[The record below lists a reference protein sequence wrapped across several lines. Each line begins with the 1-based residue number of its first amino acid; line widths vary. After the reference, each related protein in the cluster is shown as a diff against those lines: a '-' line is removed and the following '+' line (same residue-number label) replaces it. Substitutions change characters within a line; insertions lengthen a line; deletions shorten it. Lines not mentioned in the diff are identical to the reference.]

1 MSAKEVNLNSS
12 QQVPQSKTRTDA
24 RDMSRAAELRG
35 QIGVPNTRLGG
46 GELLG
51 LLGLRG
57 RGADPTDEN
66 ADPEA
71 VNSQKYYDD
80 LADRLTPTR
89 TGRPSSS
96 TATDRT
102 TSTREPGSLARALRD
117 ENVTLCAHMSRKG
130 RSRRPRLLRA
140 SHKAGERRATSSTL
154 YCGECEERLVAKG
167 LVEPEKKARVRETAP
182 AETSRVKAPTE
193 PPEQR
198 VPHGSR
204 RAPEDHLAP
213 GFSERTTRMLET
225 RRRNRVALL
234 EAQLAL
240 VKRMEGVGEETQK
253 QERPARVGTHTSTPV
268 SASTPTPEP
277 NERVESRVS
286 HSRVHDSRVHDSR
299 PAPRPARTPIASPGA
314 GRMHDTLVAGSMSDT
329 SLLADIERLMRMS
342 SADAAA
348 TPGEPAYELSPSP
361 SK

>member
-57 RGADPTDEN
+57 RGADPTDDI

-71 VNSQKYYDD
+71 VNSRKYYDE
-80 LADRLTPTR
+80 LADRLTPPR

-102 TSTREPGSLARALRD
+102 TSTREPSSLARALRD
-117 ENVTLCAHMSRKG
+117 ENVTLCAHMSRNG

-167 LVEPEKKARVRETAP
+167 LMEPEKKARVRETAP
-182 AETSRVKAPTE
+182 AETSRVKAATE

-198 VPHGSR
+198 VPHPR

-240 VKRMEGVGEETQK
+240 VKRMEVVGEETQK
-253 QERPARVGTHTSTPV
+253 QERPARVGTHTSIPV
-268 SASTPTPEP
+268 SASTPTPEQ

-286 HSRVHDSRVHDSR
+286 HSRVHDSR

-348 TPGEPAYELSPSP
+348 TPGEGEMYELSPSP

>member
-1 MSAKEVNLNSS
+1 M
-12 QQVPQSKTRTDA
+12 PQSKTRTDA

-71 VNSQKYYDD
+71 VNSRKYYDD
-80 LADRLTPTR
+80 LADRLTPPR

-117 ENVTLCAHMSRKG
+117 ENVTLCAHMSRNG

-140 SHKAGERRATSSTL
+140 SHKGGERRATSSTL
-154 YCGECEERLVAKG
+154 YCGECEERLVAKR

-182 AETSRVKAPTE
+182 AETSRVKAATE

-240 VKRMEGVGEETQK
+240 VKRMEGVGEETRK
-253 QERPARVGTHTSTPV
+253 QERPARVGTHTSIPV
-268 SASTPTPEP
+268 SASTPTPEQ

-286 HSRVHDSRVHDSR
+286 HSRVHDSR
-299 PAPRPARTPIASPGA
+299 PAPRPPRTPIASPGA

-348 TPGEPAYELSPSP
+348 TPGEGEMYELSPSP

>member
-71 VNSQKYYDD
+71 VNSRKYYDE
-80 LADRLTPTR
+80 LADRLTPPR

-102 TSTREPGSLARALRD
+102 TSTREPSSLARALRD
-117 ENVTLCAHMSRKG
+117 ENVTLCAHMSRNG

-167 LVEPEKKARVRETAP
+167 LMEPEKKARVRETAP
-182 AETSRVKAPTE
+182 AETSRVKAATE

-198 VPHGSR
+198 VPHPR

-253 QERPARVGTHTSTPV
+253 QERPARVGTHTSIPV
-268 SASTPTPEP
+268 SASTPTPEQ

-286 HSRVHDSRVHDSR
+286 HSRVHDSR
-299 PAPRPARTPIASPGA
+299 PAPRPPRTPIASPGA

-348 TPGEPAYELSPSP
+348 TPGEGEMYELSPSP

>member
-1 MSAKEVNLNSS
+1 M
-12 QQVPQSKTRTDA
+12 PQSKTRTDA

-71 VNSQKYYDD
+71 VNSRKYYDE
-80 LADRLTPTR
+80 LADRLTPPR

-102 TSTREPGSLARALRD
+102 TSTREPSSLARALRD
-117 ENVTLCAHMSRKG
+117 ENVTLCAHMSRNG

-167 LVEPEKKARVRETAP
+167 LMEPEKKARVRETAP
-182 AETSRVKAPTE
+182 AETSRVKAATE

-198 VPHGSR
+198 VPHPR

-240 VKRMEGVGEETQK
+240 VKRMEGVGEETRK
-253 QERPARVGTHTSTPV
+253 QERPARVGTHTSIPV
-268 SASTPTPEP
+268 SASTPTPEQ

-286 HSRVHDSRVHDSR
+286 HSRVHDSR

-348 TPGEPAYELSPSP
+348 TPGEGEMYELSPSP

>member
-1 MSAKEVNLNSS
+1 M
-12 QQVPQSKTRTDA
+12 PQSKTRTDA

-71 VNSQKYYDD
+71 VNSRKYYDE
-80 LADRLTPTR
+80 LADRLTPPR

-102 TSTREPGSLARALRD
+102 TSTREPSSLARALRD
-117 ENVTLCAHMSRKG
+117 ENVTLCAHMSRNG

-167 LVEPEKKARVRETAP
+167 LMEPEKKARVRETAP
-182 AETSRVKAPTE
+182 AETSRVKAATE

-198 VPHGSR
+198 VPHPR

-253 QERPARVGTHTSTPV
+253 QERPARVGTHTSIPV
-268 SASTPTPEP
+268 SASTPTPEQ

-286 HSRVHDSRVHDSR
+286 HSRVHDSR
-299 PAPRPARTPIASPGA
+299 PAPRPPRTPIASPGA

-348 TPGEPAYELSPSP
+348 TPGEGEMYELSPSP

>member
-1 MSAKEVNLNSS
+1 M
-12 QQVPQSKTRTDA
+12 PQSKTRTDA

-57 RGADPTDEN
+57 RGADPTDDI

-71 VNSQKYYDD
+71 VNSRKYYDE
-80 LADRLTPTR
+80 LADRLTPPR

-102 TSTREPGSLARALRD
+102 TSTREPSSLARALRD
-117 ENVTLCAHMSRKG
+117 ENVTLCAHMSRNG

-167 LVEPEKKARVRETAP
+167 LMEPEKKARVRETAP
-182 AETSRVKAPTE
+182 AETSRVKAATE

-198 VPHGSR
+198 VPHPR

-240 VKRMEGVGEETQK
+240 VKRMEVVGEETQK
-253 QERPARVGTHTSTPV
+253 QERPARVGTHTSIPV
-268 SASTPTPEP
+268 SASTPTPEQ

-286 HSRVHDSRVHDSR
+286 HSRVHDSR
-299 PAPRPARTPIASPGA
+299 PAPRPPRTPIASPGA

-348 TPGEPAYELSPSP
+348 TPGEGEMYELSPSP

>member
-1 MSAKEVNLNSS
+1 
-12 QQVPQSKTRTDA
+12 
-24 RDMSRAAELRG
+24 MSRAAELRG

-71 VNSQKYYDD
+71 VNSRKYYDE
-80 LADRLTPTR
+80 LADRLTPPR

-102 TSTREPGSLARALRD
+102 TSTREPSSLARALRD
-117 ENVTLCAHMSRKG
+117 ENVTLCAHMSRNG

-167 LVEPEKKARVRETAP
+167 LMEPEKKARVRETAP
-182 AETSRVKAPTE
+182 AETSRVKAATE

-198 VPHGSR
+198 VPHPR

-240 VKRMEGVGEETQK
+240 VKRMEVVGEETQK
-253 QERPARVGTHTSTPV
+253 QERPARVGTHTSIPV
-268 SASTPTPEP
+268 SASTPTPEQ

-286 HSRVHDSRVHDSR
+286 HSRVHDSR

-348 TPGEPAYELSPSP
+348 TPGEGEMYELSPSP

>member
-1 MSAKEVNLNSS
+1 MNSRR
-12 QQVPQSKTRTDA
+12 QVPQSKTRTDA

-71 VNSQKYYDD
+71 VNSRKYYDE
-80 LADRLTPTR
+80 LADRLTPPR

-102 TSTREPGSLARALRD
+102 TSTREPSSLARALRD
-117 ENVTLCAHMSRKG
+117 ENVTLCAHMSRNG

-167 LVEPEKKARVRETAP
+167 LMEPEKKARVRETAP
-182 AETSRVKAPTE
+182 AETSRVKAATE

-198 VPHGSR
+198 VPHPR

-253 QERPARVGTHTSTPV
+253 QERPARVGTHTSIPV
-268 SASTPTPEP
+268 SASTPTPEQ

-286 HSRVHDSRVHDSR
+286 HSRVHDSR
-299 PAPRPARTPIASPGA
+299 PAPRPPRTPIASPGA

-348 TPGEPAYELSPSP
+348 TPGEGEMYELSPSP

>member
-1 MSAKEVNLNSS
+1 
-12 QQVPQSKTRTDA
+12 
-24 RDMSRAAELRG
+24 MSRAAELRG
-35 QIGVPNTRLGG
+35 QFGVPNTRLGG

-71 VNSQKYYDD
+71 VNSRKYYDE
-80 LADRLTPTR
+80 LADRLTPPR

-102 TSTREPGSLARALRD
+102 TSTREPGALARALRD

-182 AETSRVKAPTE
+182 AETSRVKAATE

-253 QERPARVGTHTSTPV
+253 QERPARVGTHTSIPV

>member
-1 MSAKEVNLNSS
+1 M
-12 QQVPQSKTRTDA
+12 PQSKTRTDA

-71 VNSQKYYDD
+71 VNSRKYYDE
-80 LADRLTPTR
+80 LADRLTPPR

-102 TSTREPGSLARALRD
+102 TSTREPSSLARALRD
-117 ENVTLCAHMSRKG
+117 ENVTLCAHMSRNG

-167 LVEPEKKARVRETAP
+167 LMEPEKKARVRETAP
-182 AETSRVKAPTE
+182 AETSRVKAATE

-198 VPHGSR
+198 VPHPR

-240 VKRMEGVGEETQK
+240 VKRMEVVGEETQK
-253 QERPARVGTHTSTPV
+253 QERPARVGTHTSIPV
-268 SASTPTPEP
+268 SASTPTPEQ

-286 HSRVHDSRVHDSR
+286 HSRVHDSR
-299 PAPRPARTPIASPGA
+299 PAPRPPRTPIASPGA

-348 TPGEPAYELSPSP
+348 TPGEGEMYELSPSP

>member
-1 MSAKEVNLNSS
+1 M
-12 QQVPQSKTRTDA
+12 PQSKTRTDA

-80 LADRLTPTR
+80 LADRLTPPR

-102 TSTREPGSLARALRD
+102 TSTREPGALARALRD

-182 AETSRVKAPTE
+182 AETSRVKAATE
-193 PPEQR
+193 PPERR
-198 VPHGSR
+198 VPHPR

-240 VKRMEGVGEETQK
+240 VKRMEGVGEETRK
-253 QERPARVGTHTSTPV
+253 QERPARVGTHTSIPV

-277 NERVESRVS
+277 NELVESRVS
-286 HSRVHDSRVHDSR
+286 HSRVHNSRVHDSR

-342 SADAAA
+342 SADS
-348 TPGEPAYELSPSP
+348 PGYELSPSP

>member
-1 MSAKEVNLNSS
+1 M
-12 QQVPQSKTRTDA
+12 PQSKTRTDA

-71 VNSQKYYDD
+71 VNSRKYYDE
-80 LADRLTPTR
+80 LADRLTPPR

-102 TSTREPGSLARALRD
+102 TSTREPSSLARALRD
-117 ENVTLCAHMSRKG
+117 ENVTLCAHMSRNG

-167 LVEPEKKARVRETAP
+167 LMEPEKKARVRETAP
-182 AETSRVKAPTE
+182 AETSRVKAATE

-198 VPHGSR
+198 VPHPR

-240 VKRMEGVGEETQK
+240 VKRMEGVGEETRK
-253 QERPARVGTHTSTPV
+253 QERPARVGTHTSIPV

-277 NERVESRVS
+277 NELVESRVS
-286 HSRVHDSRVHDSR
+286 HSRVHDSR

-329 SLLADIERLMRMS
+329 SLLADIERLTRMS

-348 TPGEPAYELSPSP
+348 TPGEGEMYELSPSP

>member
-1 MSAKEVNLNSS
+1 M
-12 QQVPQSKTRTDA
+12 PQSKTRTDA

-35 QIGVPNTRLGG
+35 QIGVPNIRLGG

-80 LADRLTPTR
+80 LADRLTPPR

-102 TSTREPGSLARALRD
+102 TSTREPSSLARALRD
-117 ENVTLCAHMSRKG
+117 ENVTLCAHMSRNG

-167 LVEPEKKARVRETAP
+167 LMEPEKKARVRETAP
-182 AETSRVKAPTE
+182 AETSRVKAATE

-198 VPHGSR
+198 VPHPR

-240 VKRMEGVGEETQK
+240 VKRMEGVGEETRK
-253 QERPARVGTHTSTPV
+253 QERPARVGTHTSIPV
-268 SASTPTPEP
+268 SASTPTPEQ

-286 HSRVHDSRVHDSR
+286 HSRVHDSR

-348 TPGEPAYELSPSP
+348 TPGEGEMYELSPSP

>member
-1 MSAKEVNLNSS
+1 M
-12 QQVPQSKTRTDA
+12 PQSKTRTDA

-71 VNSQKYYDD
+71 VNSQKYYDE
-80 LADRLTPTR
+80 LADRMTPPR

-182 AETSRVKAPTE
+182 AETSRVKAATE

-253 QERPARVGTHTSTPV
+253 QERPARVGTHTSIPV
-268 SASTPTPEP
+268 SASTSTPEP
-277 NERVESRVS
+277 NERVESRVSHSRVS

-342 SADAAA
+342 SADAG
-348 TPGEPAYELSPSP
+348 TPGEGEMFELSPSP

>member
-1 MSAKEVNLNSS
+1 M
-12 QQVPQSKTRTDA
+12 PQSKTRTDA

-80 LADRLTPTR
+80 LADRLTPPR

-102 TSTREPGSLARALRD
+102 TSTREPSSLARALRD
-117 ENVTLCAHMSRKG
+117 ENVTLCAHMSRNG

-167 LVEPEKKARVRETAP
+167 LMEPEKKARVRETAP
-182 AETSRVKAPTE
+182 AETSRVKAATE
-193 PPEQR
+193 PPERR
-198 VPHGSR
+198 VPHPR

-253 QERPARVGTHTSTPV
+253 QERPARVGTHTSIPV
-268 SASTPTPEP
+268 SASTPTPEQ

-286 HSRVHDSRVHDSR
+286 HSRVHDSR
-299 PAPRPARTPIASPGA
+299 PAPRPPRTPIASPGA

-342 SADAAA
+342 SADAG
-348 TPGEPAYELSPSP
+348 TPGEGEMYELSPSP

>member
-1 MSAKEVNLNSS
+1 MNSRR
-12 QQVPQSKTRTDA
+12 QVPQSKTRTDA

-71 VNSQKYYDD
+71 VNSRKYYDEM
-80 LADRLTPTR
+80 ADRLTPPR

-167 LVEPEKKARVRETAP
+167 LMEPEKKARVRETAP
-182 AETSRVKAPTE
+182 AETSRVKAATE

-253 QERPARVGTHTSTPV
+253 QERPARVGTHTSIPV
-268 SASTPTPEP
+268 SASTSTPEP

-286 HSRVHDSRVHDSR
+286 HSRVHDSR

>member
-1 MSAKEVNLNSS
+1 
-12 QQVPQSKTRTDA
+12 VPQSKTRTDA

-80 LADRLTPTR
+80 LADRLTPPR

-102 TSTREPGSLARALRD
+102 TSTREPGALARALRD

-182 AETSRVKAPTE
+182 AETSRVKAATE
-193 PPEQR
+193 PPERR
-198 VPHGSR
+198 VPHPR

-240 VKRMEGVGEETQK
+240 VKRMEGVGEETRK
-253 QERPARVGTHTSTPV
+253 QERPARVGTHTSIPV

-277 NERVESRVS
+277 NELVESRVS
-286 HSRVHDSRVHDSR
+286 HSRVSHSRVHDSR

-342 SADAAA
+342 SADS
-348 TPGEPAYELSPSP
+348 PGYELSPSP

>member
-1 MSAKEVNLNSS
+1 M
-12 QQVPQSKTRTDA
+12 PQSKTRTDA

-80 LADRLTPTR
+80 LADRLTPPR

-182 AETSRVKAPTE
+182 AETSRVKAATE

-240 VKRMEGVGEETQK
+240 VKRMEGVGEETRK
-253 QERPARVGTHTSTPV
+253 QERPARVGTHTSIPV

-286 HSRVHDSRVHDSR
+286 HSRVHDSR

-348 TPGEPAYELSPSP
+348 TPGEGEMYELSPSP

>member
-1 MSAKEVNLNSS
+1 MNSS

-66 ADPEA
+66 RDPEA
-71 VNSQKYYDD
+71 VNSQKYYDE
-80 LADRLTPTR
+80 LADRMTPPR

-154 YCGECEERLVAKG
+154 YCGECEERLVAKR

-182 AETSRVKAPTE
+182 AETSRVKAATE

-204 RAPEDHLAP
+204 RAPKDHLAP

-253 QERPARVGTHTSTPV
+253 QERPARVGTHTSIPV
-268 SASTPTPEP
+268 SASTPTSEP
-277 NERVESRVS
+277 NELVESRV
-286 HSRVHDSRVHDSR
+286 HNSRVHDSR

-342 SADAAA
+342 SADAG
-348 TPGEPAYELSPSP
+348 TPGEGEMYELSPSP

>member
-1 MSAKEVNLNSS
+1 M
-12 QQVPQSKTRTDA
+12 PQSKTRTDA

-80 LADRLTPTR
+80 LADRLTPPR

-102 TSTREPGSLARALRD
+102 TSTREPGALARALRD

-182 AETSRVKAPTE
+182 AETSRVKAATE
-193 PPEQR
+193 PPERR
-198 VPHGSR
+198 VPHPR

-240 VKRMEGVGEETQK
+240 VKRMEGVGEETRK
-253 QERPARVGTHTSTPV
+253 QERPARVGTHTSIPV
-268 SASTPTPEP
+268 SASTSTPEP
-277 NERVESRVS
+277 NELVESRVS
-286 HSRVHDSRVHDSR
+286 HSRVSHSRVHDSR

-342 SADAAA
+342 SADS
-348 TPGEPAYELSPSP
+348 PGYELSPSP

>member
-1 MSAKEVNLNSS
+1 M
-12 QQVPQSKTRTDA
+12 PQSKTRTDA

-71 VNSQKYYDD
+71 VNSRKYYDEM
-80 LADRLTPTR
+80 ADRLTPPR

-117 ENVTLCAHMSRKG
+117 ENVTLCAHMSRNG

-182 AETSRVKAPTE
+182 AETSRVKAATE

-253 QERPARVGTHTSTPV
+253 QERPARVGTHTSIPV

-299 PAPRPARTPIASPGA
+299 PAPRPSRTPIASPGA

>member
-1 MSAKEVNLNSS
+1 MTGRCVSAKEVNLNSS

-80 LADRLTPTR
+80 LADRLTPPR

-130 RSRRPRLLRA
+130 RSSRPRLLRA

-154 YCGECEERLVAKG
+154 YCGECEERLVAKR

-182 AETSRVKAPTE
+182 AETSRVKAATE

-240 VKRMEGVGEETQK
+240 VKRMEGVGEETRK
-253 QERPARVGTHTSTPV
+253 QERPARVGTHTSIPA
-268 SASTPTPEP
+268 SASTSTPEP
-277 NERVESRVS
+277 NERVESWVS
-286 HSRVHDSRVHDSR
+286 HSRVHDSR

-342 SADAAA
+342 SADAG
-348 TPGEPAYELSPSP
+348 TPGEGEMYELSPSP

>member
-1 MSAKEVNLNSS
+1 M
-12 QQVPQSKTRTDA
+12 PQSKTRTDA

-71 VNSQKYYDD
+71 VNSRKYYDE
-80 LADRLTPTR
+80 LADRLTPPR

-102 TSTREPGSLARALRD
+102 TSTREPSSLARALRD
-117 ENVTLCAHMSRKG
+117 ENVTLCAHMSRNG

-182 AETSRVKAPTE
+182 AETSRVKAATE

-198 VPHGSR
+198 VPHPR

-253 QERPARVGTHTSTPV
+253 QERPARVGTHTSIPV
-268 SASTPTPEP
+268 SASTPTPEQ

-286 HSRVHDSRVHDSR
+286 HSRVHDSR
-299 PAPRPARTPIASPGA
+299 PAPRPPRTPIASPGA

-348 TPGEPAYELSPSP
+348 TPGEGEMYELSPSP

>member
-1 MSAKEVNLNSS
+1 M
-12 QQVPQSKTRTDA
+12 PQSKTRTDA

-80 LADRLTPTR
+80 LADRLTPPR

-182 AETSRVKAPTE
+182 AETSRVKAATE

-253 QERPARVGTHTSTPV
+253 RAEQERVGTHTSTPV

-277 NERVESRVS
+277 NELVESRVS
-286 HSRVHDSRVHDSR
+286 HSRVHDSR

-342 SADAAA
+342 SADAG
-348 TPGEPAYELSPSP
+348 TPGEGEMYELSPSP

>member
-1 MSAKEVNLNSS
+1 M
-12 QQVPQSKTRTDA
+12 PQSKTRTDA

-80 LADRLTPTR
+80 LADRLTPPR

-102 TSTREPGSLARALRD
+102 TSTREPSALARALRD
-117 ENVTLCAHMSRKG
+117 ENVTLCAHMSRNG

-182 AETSRVKAPTE
+182 AETSRVKAATE

-240 VKRMEGVGEETQK
+240 VKRMEGVGEETRK
-253 QERPARVGTHTSTPV
+253 QERPARVGTHTSIPV
-268 SASTPTPEP
+268 SASTSTSEP

-286 HSRVHDSRVHDSR
+286 HSRVHDSR

-342 SADAAA
+342 SADS
-348 TPGEPAYELSPSP
+348 PGYELSPSP

>member
-1 MSAKEVNLNSS
+1 M
-12 QQVPQSKTRTDA
+12 PQSKTRTDA

-71 VNSQKYYDD
+71 VNSRKYYDEM
-80 LADRLTPTR
+80 ADRLTPPR

-182 AETSRVKAPTE
+182 AETSRVKAATE

-253 QERPARVGTHTSTPV
+253 QERPARVGTHTSIPV

-286 HSRVHDSRVHDSR
+286 HSRVHDSR
-299 PAPRPARTPIASPGA
+299 PAPRPSRTPIASPGA

>member
-1 MSAKEVNLNSS
+1 M
-12 QQVPQSKTRTDA
+12 PQSKTRTDA

-71 VNSQKYYDD
+71 VNSRKYYDE
-80 LADRLTPTR
+80 LADRLTPPR

-96 TATDRT
+96 TATDQT
-102 TSTREPGSLARALRD
+102 TSTREPSSLARALRD
-117 ENVTLCAHMSRKG
+117 ENVTLCAHMSRNG

-167 LVEPEKKARVRETAP
+167 LVEPDKKARVRETAP
-182 AETSRVKAPTE
+182 AETSRVKAATE

-198 VPHGSR
+198 VPHPR

-240 VKRMEGVGEETQK
+240 VKRMEVVGEETQK
-253 QERPARVGTHTSTPV
+253 QERPARVGTHTSIPV
-268 SASTPTPEP
+268 SASTPTPEQ

-286 HSRVHDSRVHDSR
+286 HSRVHDSR
-299 PAPRPARTPIASPGA
+299 PAPRPPRTPIASPGA

-348 TPGEPAYELSPSP
+348 TPGEGEMYELSPSP

>member
-1 MSAKEVNLNSS
+1 
-12 QQVPQSKTRTDA
+12 
-24 RDMSRAAELRG
+24 MSRAAELRG

-57 RGADPTDEN
+57 RGADLTDEN

-71 VNSQKYYDD
+71 VNSRKYYDD
-80 LADRLTPTR
+80 LADRLTPPR

-117 ENVTLCAHMSRKG
+117 ENVTLCAHMSRNG

-182 AETSRVKAPTE
+182 AETSRVKAATE

-198 VPHGSR
+198 VGPHAR

-253 QERPARVGTHTSTPV
+253 QERPARVGTHTSIPV

-299 PAPRPARTPIASPGA
+299 PAPRPPRTPIASPGA